1 MANSHIVTKQERR
14 SAMNKVA
21 LITGVGP
28 GTGSAI
34 ARRFHEGGYRIAALA
49 RDAGRLEELSRNLPG
64 LLPIVCDVEDRS
76 AVERAHAQTVA
87 HLGPVDVLIHN
98 AVRGTRGDV
107 LQVDVADLERNFSI
121 NVTSLL
127 QLTQL
132 VAPHMISRSEGAIMI
147 TGNTAARRGKSF
159 FAAFAPTKA
168 AQRILAESMARR
180 LGPDGVHVAYFVID
194 AVIDV
199 PWTRK
204 AFADKPDAFFT
215 KPAAI
220 ADSIWHV
227 AHQDRSAWS
236 FDVDLR
242 PFGETW

>member
-1 MANSHIVTKQERR
+1 MD
-14 SAMNKVA
+14 KVA

-34 ARRFHEGGYRIAALA
+34 ARRFHEGGYRVAALA
-49 RDAGRLEELSRNLPG
+49 RDAARLDLLKMELPG
-64 LLPIVCDVEDRS
+64 CLPVICDVADFT
-76 AVERAHAQTVA
+76 ALKRAHDQVVA
-87 HLGPVDVLIHN
+87 ALGPVDVLVHK

-107 LQVDVADLERNFSI
+107 LQIDAEDLERNFSI

-127 QLTQL
+127 HLTQW
-132 VAPHMISRSEGAIMI
+132 VAPHMIERREGAIMV

-159 FAAFAPTKA
+159 FAGFAPTKA
-168 AQRILAESMARR
+168 AQRVLAESMARR
-180 LGPDGVHVAYFVID
+180 LGPDGIHVAYFVID

-199 PWTRK
+199 PWTRA
-204 AFADKPDAFFT
+204 AFPDKPDDYFA
-215 KPAAI
+215 KPSAI
-220 ADSIWHV
+220 AESIWQV

-236 FDVDLR
+236 FDVELR

>member
-1 MANSHIVTKQERR
+1 MTQGTLDR
-14 SAMNKVA
+14 VA
-21 LITGVGP
+21 LVTGVGP
-28 GTGSAI
+28 GTGAAI
-34 ARRFHEGGYRIAALA
+34 VRRFHEGGYRVAALA
-49 RDAGRLEELSRNLPG
+49 RDEARLAALAQECPRVLSV
-64 LLPIVCDVEDRS
+64 VCDVADDLQR
-76 AVERAHAQTVA
+76 RDAHARIVRE
-87 HLGPVDVLIHN
+87 LGAVDVLVHN

-107 LQVDVADLERNFSI
+107 LEVDPADLEYNFRV
-121 NVTSLL
+121 NVTSLMA
-127 QLTQL
+127 LTQL
-132 VAPHMISRSEGAIMI
+132 VAPAMIERSRGAIVV

-180 LGPDGVHVAYFVID
+180 LGPDGVHVAYVVID

-204 AFADKPDAFFT
+204 AYRDKPDDFFA

-220 ADSIWHV
+220 ADTVWFLT
-227 AHQDRSAWS
+227 HQDRSAWS
-236 FDVDLR
+236 FEVEVR

>member
-1 MANSHIVTKQERR
+1 MSVTKLGNH
-14 SAMNKVA
+14 MDKVA

-34 ARRFHEGGYRIAALA
+34 ARRFHEGGYQVAALA
-49 RDAGRLEELSRNLPG
+49 RDATRLDELTKELRGCLPV
-64 LLPIVCDVEDRS
+64 VCDVSDF
-76 AVERAHAQTVA
+76 AALKAAHETVVA
-87 HLGPVDVLIHN
+87 TLGPVDVLIHN

-107 LQVDVADLERNFSI
+107 LQIDPQDLERNFSI

-127 QLTQL
+127 HLVQW
-132 VAPHMISRSEGAIMI
+132 VAPHMIESRQGAIMI

-159 FAAFAPTKA
+159 FAGFAPTKA

-180 LGPDGVHVAYFVID
+180 LGPDGIHVAYFVID

-199 PWTRK
+199 PWTRA
-204 AFADKPDAFFT
+204 AFPEKPDDYFA
-215 KPAAI
+215 KPSAI
-220 ADSIWHV
+220 AETIWQV
-227 AHQDRSAWS
+227 THQDRSAWS
-236 FDVDLR
+236 FDVELR

>member
-1 MANSHIVTKQERR
+1 MD
-14 SAMNKVA
+14 KVA

-34 ARRFHEGGYRIAALA
+34 ARRFHEGGYRVAALA
-49 RDAGRLEELSRNLPG
+49 RDRARLDELTNELPG
-64 LLPIVCDVEDRS
+64 CLPVVCDVADFTALED
-76 AVERAHAQTVA
+76 AHERVVA
-87 HLGPVDVLIHN
+87 TLGPVDVLIHN

-107 LQVDVADLERNFSI
+107 LQIDPQDLERNFSI

-127 QLTQL
+127 HLVQW
-132 VAPHMISRSEGAIMI
+132 VAPHMIERHEGAIMI

-159 FAAFAPTKA
+159 FAGFAPTKA

-180 LGPDGVHVAYFVID
+180 LGPDGIHVAYFVID

-199 PWTRK
+199 PWTRA
-204 AFADKPDAFFT
+204 AFPEKPDDYFA
-215 KPAAI
+215 KPSAI
-220 ADSIWHV
+220 AETIWQV

-236 FDVDLR
+236 FDVELR

>member
-1 MANSHIVTKQERR
+1 MTQATLDR
-14 SAMNKVA
+14 VA
-21 LITGVGP
+21 LVTGVGP
-28 GTGSAI
+28 GTGAAI
-34 ARRFHEGGYRIAALA
+34 VRRFHEGGYRVAALA
-49 RDAGRLEELSRNLPG
+49 RDGARLAALAEECPRVLPV
-64 LLPIVCDVEDRS
+64 VCDVADDGQR
-76 AVERAHAQTVA
+76 RDAHARIVRE
-87 HLGPVDVLIHN
+87 LGAVDVLVHN

-107 LQVDVADLERNFSI
+107 LEVDPADLEYNFRV
-121 NVTSLL
+121 NVTSLMA
-127 QLTQL
+127 LTQL
-132 VAPHMISRSEGAIMI
+132 VAPAMIERQRGAIVV

-180 LGPDGVHVAYFVID
+180 LGPDGVHVAYVVID

-204 AFADKPDAFFT
+204 AYRDKPDDFFA

-220 ADSIWHV
+220 ADTVWFL

-236 FDVDLR
+236 FEVEVR